1 MSAGLQAFQPQALT
15 CPAAYRTS
23 EAVSQRSQVLPFQHL
38 HEHNHTCCLLSSIKG
53 EYKQVVIQ
61 GRTFE
66 ALEVSGHLSSLF
78 FTSVHQT
85 HLERVPLGDSCTSS
99 PPLCA
104 HPILSTCHSAVCL
117 GVWTLQSAS
126 LVDIVLLPFS
136 LLWLPGREGRMS
148 TQRSPYVIKDMGVPR
163 LWSRS
168 PRALVLHAGP
178 RCWLEKGHCSPMD
191 ADRVFARI
199 KAQPSAGRLSPLL
212 GS

>member
-1 MSAGLQAFQPQALT
+1 MSAELQAFQPQALT

-23 EAVSQRSQVLPFQHL
+23 EAVSQGARSSPSNTSMNTIIPVACSAASRVSISKWSYREGLSKPWRFLGISLP
-38 HEHNHTCCLLSSIKG
+38 
-53 EYKQVVIQ
+53 Y
-61 GRTFE
+61 
-66 ALEVSGHLSSLF
+66 SSLQF
-78 FTSVHQT
+78 IRPTWKECPWGT
-85 HLERVPLGDSCTSS
+85 PAPLL

-104 HPILSTCHSAVCL
+104 HLILSTCHSAVCL

-191 ADRVFARI
+191 ADGVFARI
-199 KAQPSAGRLSPLL
+199 KA
-212 GS
+212 